1 MPLES
6 GVKFRSPQNISGG
19 SQQNSDAAFCQT
31 TEVDGDL
38 FYHKMAPYSNPSPQ
52 KPRNNRVNWK
62 HVIYTF
68 FKAEIVTVAAKLK
81 VLACIMN
88 KGRCSMI
95 LADYMLELFFS
106 SFAIC

>member
-52 KPRNNRVNWK
+52 KPRNNVC
-62 HVIYTF
+62 
-68 FKAEIVTVAAKLK
+68 ELK
-81 VLACIMN
+81 TCYLHIFLRP
-88 KGRCSMI
+88 K
-95 LADYMLELFFS
+95 S
-106 SFAIC
+106 SL